1 MLSSERVVE
10 QADGVMR
17 TIMETYHA
25 PNRSLREVAEVAEA
39 STLDPLHTFSDACR
53 AERRQ
58 VVTGTRVLG
67 ETRRASQTG
76 DEDASVPRATRQP
89 SR

>member
-1 MLSSERVVE
+1 VIE

-25 PNRSLREVAEVAEA
+25 PNRSLPEVAEEA
-39 STLDPLHTFSDACR
+39 DPSVLDPLRTFSDACR

-58 VVTGTRVLG
+58 VVTGTRL
-67 ETRRASQTG
+67 R
-76 DEDASVPRATRQP
+76 
-89 SR
+89 